1 MAYEKDALF
10 RQELGAPDVRRCVFD
25 TPYSYSQGDLVPRLN
40 QKRCKPTRVQ
50 PTHHSKI
57 GWQSSENWDF
67 IPLKHG
73 GYHRKFKPLSL
84 QQRTRISNPPPR
96 IVTGFRDMHE

>member
-1 MAYEKDALF
+1 MAYEKDARF
-10 RQELGAPDVRRCVFD
+10 RQELRAPDVRRCNFD
-25 TPYSYSQGDLVPRLN
+25 TPYSYSHGDLVPRLK
-40 QKRCKPTRVQ
+40 QKSSRSTPEMPPK
-50 PTHHSKI
+50 SKI

-96 IVTGFRDMHE
+96 ILTVFRDTHE